1 MATFFGGS
9 STLVATE
16 NDRKSK
22 TKHQRL
28 YRYIY
33 QNLCSCTEV
42 GIKDK
47 DISKHDG
54 RSVVKKHFLQ
64 IVRLIY
70 ETMPAAPPFFLMNL
84 VRTLQALPRAFGMRR
99 WWPARHGSKHRSI
112 WGIGRLKRVSNRQ
125 WEDYWCIEWW
135 HCMLLFVEKEKRKTQ
150 HAWFEKEK
158 THHHPFPE
166 TSCNLKGL
174 PPSEF
179 PLFPHVCQQCIAWC
193 HHVCEQLSLPWMASH
208 VTIYTANTLTCRN
221 PRCKQKIECDICIF
235 QILLESNFA
244 SSIYISIFGI
254 KLC

>member
-1 MATFFGGS
+1 MGIPNTAAGRRLRLVAGIPSPPLLSDATFTKKPLDPFDWKMATFFGGS

-28 YRYIY
+28 YIY

-99 WWPARHGSKHRSI
+99 WWPARHGSKHMSI

-150 HAWFEKEK
+150 HAWFEKENSPP
-158 THHHPFPE
+158 PFP
-166 TSCNLKGL
+166 
-174 PPSEF
+174 
-179 PLFPHVCQQCIAWC
+179 
-193 HHVCEQLSLPWMASH
+193 
-208 VTIYTANTLTCRN
+208 RN
-221 PRCKQKIECDICIF
+221 
-235 QILLESNFA
+235 
-244 SSIYISIFGI
+244 
-254 KLC
+254 